1 MFQQNSFTTVPQEPN
16 VPSTL
21 LTSLS
26 DPWWALAAA
35 ELIGSGD
42 LEVILEDAIP
52 ENRPRYPYKR
62 WIRITSR
69 TRQRTVEVTFD
80 KFRQHMHLT
89 NLAKLKDSFQKIVPY
104 LPRMA

>member
-1 MFQQNSFTTVPQEPN
+1 
-16 VPSTL
+16 
-21 LTSLS
+21 
-26 DPWWALAAA
+26 
-35 ELIGSGD
+35 LIGSGD

-104 LPRMA
+104 LQRMA